1 MNYQMEIINIIQGV
15 TDNRVLAFLYGM
27 IDELT
32 KHAEDVIRSEEEVT
46 P

>member
-32 KHAEDVIRSEEEVT
+32 KHAESVLEAEDNATS
-46 P
+46 